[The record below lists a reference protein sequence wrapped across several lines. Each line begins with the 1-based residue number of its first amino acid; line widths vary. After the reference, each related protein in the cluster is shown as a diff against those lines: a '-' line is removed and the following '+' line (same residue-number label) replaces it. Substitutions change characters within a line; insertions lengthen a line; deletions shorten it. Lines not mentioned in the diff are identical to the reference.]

1 MVPTYMCTRIDSM
14 HVWTYVCTRIDSM
27 HVWTYVCTRVEI
39 LCMLR
44 CSSFRLPKNNY
55 VMQFDEMC
63 QL

>member
-1 MVPTYMCTRIDSM
+1 VIPTYVWTRIDSM
-14 HVWTYVCTRIDSM
+14 HVWIYVCTRL
-27 HVWTYVCTRVEI
+27 EI
-39 LCMLR
+39 LWMLR